1 MHSQENL
8 GEVKTR
14 VSIPRPGGLIDILK
28 TTKRS
33 SAIKTIFDLERHRT
47 KRSAFFH
54 TGVKVCP
61 EESIKQII
69 ESHQAYYKLRVPLCL
84 VCQEA
89 VWEAFWIFLDRIPET
104 TEYQSWV
111 NTCQQ
116 DSLCIADIAKNFS
129 SSPEHVDMVLRD
141 LDLTNAVHEEPV
153 EQVVEF
159 SITLTDQDYSELLSN
174 PSTPQYQDLARSFQD
189 QEPHF
194 LNELPGSSIDPAVE
208 AEQPDQSMESVS
220 NVKQLVDEQLDQEA
234 TVEPVTGFVVTEPAS
249 SAMPSATQI
258 TADESEFIY
267 IYQYEPTSMPVLTT
281 TQSAPIQEEDQAET
295 VLIQVTDSTL
305 ESYVPSSNDLGTSDY
320 MEATAAETSTQ
331 ALLLTTSQDPPSQE
345 TVTAHPLLDGDHKEN
360 FTRPVTTI
368 SALTQQPPTEFIT
381 NFQPDEEDTNAIL
394 EDNNSNIHS
403 GLEGEIADVENNV
416 AVLPL
421 STSQPKSATTIAD
434 PAVEAEQPDQSMES
448 VSNVKQLVD
457 EQLDQEATV
466 EPVTGFVVTEPASSA
481 MPSATQITADE
492 SEFIYI
498 YQYEPTSMPVL
509 TTTQSAPIQEED
521 QAETVLIQVTD
532 STLESY
538 VPSSNDLGTSDYM
551 EATAAETST
560 QALLLTTSQDPPSQE
575 TVTAHPLLDGDH
587 KENFTRPVTTIS
599 ALTQQPPT
607 EFITNFQ
614 PDEEDTNAILED
626 NNSNIHS
633 GLEGEIADVENNVA
647 VLPLSTSQPK
657 SATTIAGPF
666 EESVSVTPLTIDVS
680 SPSSTTPSVTI
691 YDPST
696 TESVITASTSES
708 VTESTGSPTVALPL
722 TVQTESTVDVEEMTE
737 TSVLNIVTTTVAPVL
752 TDPFEVGVALQ
763 PAMAEP
769 VTDTSPVI
777 TDEDL
782 DFEVGVKDIAAELD
796 NIDVVN
802 TATID
807 ELEYGSAYISFTRD
821 NPFEATASPPLKYLT
836 TPSMTTASKGKELV
850 VFFSLRV
857 TNMMFSDDLFNKSS
871 PEYRSLE
878 NTFLG
883 MLLIVYL
890 DSAKYLNGAILLNYV
905 KIGEETELSGDTETL
920 GILSEG
926 EKTLLIPDESPA
938 ASPTL
943 ETQTDLHIV
952 QESVTMSSQTEHHLF
967 SSVGPFEESVSVT
980 PLTIDVSSPSSTTS
994 SVTIYDPS
1002 TTESVI
1008 TASTSESVTEST
1020 GSPTVA
1026 LPLTVQTESTVDVEE
1041 MTETSVLNIVTTTVA
1056 PVLTDPFEVGVALQ
1070 PAMAEPV
1077 TDTSPVITDEDLDF
1091 EVGVKDIAA
1100 ELDNI
1105 DVVNTAT
1112 IDELEYG
1119 SAYISFTRDN
1129 PFEATASPPLKYLT
1143 TPSMTTASKGKE
1155 LVVFFSLRVTNMMF
1169 SDDLFNKSSPEYRS
1183 LENTFLGMHATAM
1196 DALVHDIGTDVKI
1209 GEETELSGDTETLGI
1224 LSEGEKTLLI
1234 PDESPAASPTLE
1246 TQTDLHIVQ
1255 ESVTMSSQT
1264 EHHLFS
1270 SVGPFEESVSVTP
1283 LTIDVSSP
1291 SSTTSSVTI
1300 YDPSTTESVITAS
1313 TSESVTESTGSPTVA
1328 LPLTVQTESTVDVEE
1343 MTETS
1348 VLNIVTTTV
1357 APVLTDPFE
1366 VGVALQPAMAEPVTD
1381 TSPVITDEDLDF
1393 EVGVKDIAAE
1403 LDNIDVVNTATIDE
1417 LEYGSA
1423 YISFTRDNPFE
1434 ATASPPLK
1442 YLTTPSMTTASKGKE
1457 LVVFFSLRVT
1467 NMMFSDDLFNKSSP
1481 EYRSLENT
1489 FLGMLLPYLQSNLTG
1504 FKQLEILNFRN
1515 GSVIVNSKLKFA
1527 KSVPYNVTQAVHC
1540 VLEDFCNAASKR
1552 RDLEIDSHSLDIE
1565 PADQADPCKF
1575 MACNEFSRCVVNRWT
1590 REAGCVCDP
1599 GYHSEDGLP
1608 CQSVC
1613 NLQPDYCLNGGQCE
1627 IIPGQGAACR
1637 YMRRSNRQ

>member
-69 ESHQAYYKLRVPLCL
+69 ESHQAYYKLRV
-84 VCQEA
+84 CQEA
-89 VWEAFWIFLDRIPET
+89 VWEAFWIFLDRIPEM

-141 LDLTNAVHEEPV
+141 LDLTNAVPEEPV

-189 QEPHF
+189 QMTHVFDRFPGFKEIRVLRFGSSSVAVRYAVVFEEGDANMNIDSNKVESEKGPFGSELQPDDKPTGVYTVSTLQDLVAKALRDEKALQMDFASLRFQKESPLEGLFTEYSVNAPFGMESVLHEDSDKEKLLEGAEMVTREKSYLPLITITPFLIPQEPHF

-208 AEQPDQSMESVS
+208 AEQPDQSIESVS

-267 IYQYEPTSMPVLTT
+267 IYQYEPTSMSVLTT

-331 ALLLTTSQDPPSQE
+331 VLLLTNSQDPPSQE
-345 TVTAHPLLDGDHKEN
+345 TITAHPLVDGDHKEN

-381 NFQPDEEDTNAIL
+381 NVQPDEEDTNAIL
-394 EDNNSNIHS
+394 EDDNININS
-403 GLEGEIADVENNV
+403 GLEGEIADVENDV

-434 PAVEAEQPDQSMES
+434 
-448 VSNVKQLVD
+448 
-457 EQLDQEATV
+457 
-466 EPVTGFVVTEPASSA
+466 
-481 MPSATQITADE
+481 
-492 SEFIYI
+492 
-498 YQYEPTSMPVL
+498 
-509 TTTQSAPIQEED
+509 
-521 QAETVLIQVTD
+521 
-532 STLESY
+532 
-538 VPSSNDLGTSDYM
+538 
-551 EATAAETST
+551 
-560 QALLLTTSQDPPSQE
+560 
-575 TVTAHPLLDGDH
+575 
-587 KENFTRPVTTIS
+587 
-599 ALTQQPPT
+599 
-607 EFITNFQ
+607 
-614 PDEEDTNAILED
+614 
-626 NNSNIHS
+626 
-633 GLEGEIADVENNVA
+633 
-647 VLPLSTSQPK
+647 
-657 SATTIAGPF
+657 
-666 EESVSVTPLTIDVS
+666 
-680 SPSSTTPSVTI
+680 
-691 YDPST
+691 
-696 TESVITASTSES
+696 
-708 VTESTGSPTVALPL
+708 
-722 TVQTESTVDVEEMTE
+722 
-737 TSVLNIVTTTVAPVL
+737 
-752 TDPFEVGVALQ
+752 
-763 PAMAEP
+763 
-769 VTDTSPVI
+769 
-777 TDEDL
+777 
-782 DFEVGVKDIAAELD
+782 
-796 NIDVVN
+796 
-802 TATID
+802 
-807 ELEYGSAYISFTRD
+807 
-821 NPFEATASPPLKYLT
+821 
-836 TPSMTTASKGKELV
+836 
-850 VFFSLRV
+850 
-857 TNMMFSDDLFNKSS
+857 
-871 PEYRSLE
+871 
-878 NTFLG
+878 
-883 MLLIVYL
+883 
-890 DSAKYLNGAILLNYV
+890 V
-905 KIGEETELSGDTETL
+905 KIGEENELSGDTETL

-926 EKTLLIPDESPA
+926 EETLLLPDESPA

-943 ETQTDLHIV
+943 ETQTDLDIV

-980 PLTIDVSSPSSTTS
+980 PLTIDVSSPSATTP

-1008 TASTSESVTEST
+1008 KESTSESVTEST

-1026 LPLTVQTESTVDVEE
+1026 LPLTVQTEIAVYVEE
-1041 MTETSVLNIVTTTVA
+1041 MTETSVLNVITTT
-1056 PVLTDPFEVGVALQ
+1056 
-1070 PAMAEPV
+1070 MA
-1077 TDTSPVITDEDLDF
+1077 S
-1091 EVGVKDIAA
+1091 
-1100 ELDNI
+1100 
-1105 DVVNTAT
+1105 
-1112 IDELEYG
+1112 
-1119 SAYISFTRDN
+1119 
-1129 PFEATASPPLKYLT
+1129 
-1143 TPSMTTASKGKE
+1143 
-1155 LVVFFSLRVTNMMF
+1155 
-1169 SDDLFNKSSPEYRS
+1169 
-1183 LENTFLGMHATAM
+1183 
-1196 DALVHDIGTDVKI
+1196 
-1209 GEETELSGDTETLGI
+1209 
-1224 LSEGEKTLLI
+1224 
-1234 PDESPAASPTLE
+1234 
-1246 TQTDLHIVQ
+1246 
-1255 ESVTMSSQT
+1255 
-1264 EHHLFS
+1264 
-1270 SVGPFEESVSVTP
+1270 
-1283 LTIDVSSP
+1283 
-1291 SSTTSSVTI
+1291 
-1300 YDPSTTESVITAS
+1300 
-1313 TSESVTESTGSPTVA
+1313 
-1328 LPLTVQTESTVDVEE
+1328 
-1343 MTETS
+1343 
-1348 VLNIVTTTV
+1348 
-1357 APVLTDPFE
+1357 VLTDPFE

-1590 REAGCVCDP
+1590 KEAGCVCDP

-1637 YMRRSNRQ
+1637 CPVGKHWLYRGARCTELVALPVNPCILIASVLGCLTLVFAVIGFLILINRKYIRTRKKVTLVHVHSPYAFESTVRVNPVFENEDAPLTRVPRYLYTTKPDKLVSEIVDFHRCLPQSEVRCTVLVLLFSVPESSVGRLYCPCLVVQ

>member
-1 MHSQENL
+1 MHLKTGLLFIIFLFTCHVFGRTDMHSQENL
-8 GEVKTR
+8 GEVKTH

-69 ESHQAYYKLRVPLCL
+69 ESHQAYYKLRV
-84 VCQEA
+84 CQEA

-129 SSPEHVDMVLRD
+129 SSPEHVDMVLRRVTLKEENLKERNTEKPTVTQATPEPTRASVEAVTASASDVSTPADTLPNEIVNDTTVSEED
-141 LDLTNAVHEEPV
+141 LDLPNAVPEEPV

-159 SITLTDQDYSELLSN
+159 SITLIDQDYSELLSN

-189 QEPHF
+189 QMTHVFDRLPGFKEIRVLRFGRTSDHAGSSSVAVRYAVVFEEGDANMNIDSNKVESEKGPFGSELQLDDKPTGVYTVSTLQDLVAKALRDEKALQMDFASLRFQKDNMNQAAFTSTSTIPEIDNALNAESPLEGLFTEYSVNAPFGMESVLHEDSDKGKLLEGAEMVTREKSYLPLITITPFLIPQEPHF

-208 AEQPDQSMESVS
+208 AEQPDQSIESVS

-267 IYQYEPTSMPVLTT
+267 IYQYEPTSMSVLTT

-331 ALLLTTSQDPPSQE
+331 VLLLTNSQDPLSQE
-345 TVTAHPLLDGDHKEN
+345 TVTAHPLVDGDHKEN

-394 EDNNSNIHS
+394 EDDNININS
-403 GLEGEIADVENNV
+403 GLEGEIADVENDV

-434 PAVEAEQPDQSMES
+434 VKIGEENELSGDTETLSILSEGEETLLLPDESPAASPTLETQTDLDIVQES
-448 VSNVKQLVD
+448 VTMSSQ
-457 EQLDQEATV
+457 
-466 EPVTGFVVTEPASSA
+466 TENHLFYS
-481 MPSATQITADE
+481 
-492 SEFIYI
+492 
-498 YQYEPTSMPVL
+498 V
-509 TTTQSAPIQEED
+509 
-521 QAETVLIQVTD
+521 
-532 STLESY
+532 
-538 VPSSNDLGTSDYM
+538 
-551 EATAAETST
+551 
-560 QALLLTTSQDPPSQE
+560 
-575 TVTAHPLLDGDH
+575 
-587 KENFTRPVTTIS
+587 
-599 ALTQQPPT
+599 
-607 EFITNFQ
+607 
-614 PDEEDTNAILED
+614 
-626 NNSNIHS
+626 
-633 GLEGEIADVENNVA
+633 
-647 VLPLSTSQPK
+647 
-657 SATTIAGPF
+657 GPF

-680 SPSSTTPSVTI
+680 SPSATTPSVTI
-691 YDPST
+691 YNPST
-696 TESVITASTSES
+696 TESVITESTSES

-722 TVQTESTVDVEEMTE
+722 TVQTETAVNVEEMTE
-737 TSVLNIVTTTVAPVL
+737 TSVLNVITTTVASVL

-821 NPFEATASPPLKYLT
+821 NPFE
-836 TPSMTTASKGKELV
+836 G
-850 VFFSLRV
+850 
-857 TNMMFSDDLFNKSS
+857 
-871 PEYRSLE
+871 
-878 NTFLG
+878 
-883 MLLIVYL
+883 
-890 DSAKYLNGAILLNYV
+890 
-905 KIGEETELSGDTETL
+905 
-920 GILSEG
+920 
-926 EKTLLIPDESPA
+926 
-938 ASPTL
+938 
-943 ETQTDLHIV
+943 
-952 QESVTMSSQTEHHLF
+952 
-967 SSVGPFEESVSVT
+967 
-980 PLTIDVSSPSSTTS
+980 
-994 SVTIYDPS
+994 
-1002 TTESVI
+1002 
-1008 TASTSESVTEST
+1008 
-1020 GSPTVA
+1020 
-1026 LPLTVQTESTVDVEE
+1026 
-1041 MTETSVLNIVTTTVA
+1041 
-1056 PVLTDPFEVGVALQ
+1056 
-1070 PAMAEPV
+1070 
-1077 TDTSPVITDEDLDF
+1077 
-1091 EVGVKDIAA
+1091 
-1100 ELDNI
+1100 
-1105 DVVNTAT
+1105 
-1112 IDELEYG
+1112 
-1119 SAYISFTRDN
+1119 
-1129 PFEATASPPLKYLT
+1129 
-1143 TPSMTTASKGKE
+1143 
-1155 LVVFFSLRVTNMMF
+1155 
-1169 SDDLFNKSSPEYRS
+1169 
-1183 LENTFLGMHATAM
+1183 
-1196 DALVHDIGTDVKI
+1196 
-1209 GEETELSGDTETLGI
+1209 
-1224 LSEGEKTLLI
+1224 
-1234 PDESPAASPTLE
+1234 
-1246 TQTDLHIVQ
+1246 
-1255 ESVTMSSQT
+1255 
-1264 EHHLFS
+1264 
-1270 SVGPFEESVSVTP
+1270 
-1283 LTIDVSSP
+1283 
-1291 SSTTSSVTI
+1291 
-1300 YDPSTTESVITAS
+1300 
-1313 TSESVTESTGSPTVA
+1313 
-1328 LPLTVQTESTVDVEE
+1328 
-1343 MTETS
+1343 
-1348 VLNIVTTTV
+1348 
-1357 APVLTDPFE
+1357 
-1366 VGVALQPAMAEPVTD
+1366 
-1381 TSPVITDEDLDF
+1381 
-1393 EVGVKDIAAE
+1393 
-1403 LDNIDVVNTATIDE
+1403 
-1417 LEYGSA
+1417 
-1423 YISFTRDNPFE
+1423 
-1434 ATASPPLK
+1434 TASPPLK

-1590 REAGCVCDP
+1590 KEAGCVCDP

-1637 YMRRSNRQ
+1637 HVHSPYAFESTVRVNPVFENEDAPLTRVPSMRCPSSIDAVPSQLAELQALDSIEHMHLSTEVPRYLYTTKPDKLFSEIVDFHRCLPQSEKWQLPKSGEHRTSCCPPRGSQNDMYEVTML

>member
-69 ESHQAYYKLRVPLCL
+69 ESHQAYYKLRASV
-84 VCQEA
+84 EA
-89 VWEAFWIFLDRIPET
+89 VTASAPDVSTPADTLPNEIVNDT
-104 TEYQSWV
+104 TVSE
-111 NTCQQ
+111 
-116 DSLCIADIAKNFS
+116 
-129 SSPEHVDMVLRD
+129 ED
-141 LDLTNAVHEEPV
+141 LDLPNAVPEEPV

-159 SITLTDQDYSELLSN
+159 SITLIDQDYSELLSN

-189 QEPHF
+189 QMTHVFDRLPGFKEIRVLRFGSSSVAVRYAVVFEEGDANMNIDSNKVESEKGPFGSELQPDDKPTGVYTVSTLQDLVAKALRDEKALQMDFASLRFQKGKTWIVSGFFLSSSLVFKYHINDDAFLSQDFLILRSLCFSLQVFFGAGNGYWYWYTSSILSEPLSLSLTCLFDPIEELFPTFTIILILLRVPSHKSGFSDIKAWLHLRLQRHNHAINDNALNAESPLEGLFTEYSVNAPFGMESVLHEDSDKGKLLEGAEMVTREKSYLPLITITPFLIPQEPHF

-208 AEQPDQSMESVS
+208 AEQPDQSIESVS

-267 IYQYEPTSMPVLTT
+267 IYQYEPTSMSVLTT

-331 ALLLTTSQDPPSQE
+331 VLLLTNSQDPLSQE
-345 TVTAHPLLDGDHKEN
+345 TVTAHPLVDGDHKEN

-394 EDNNSNIHS
+394 EDDNININS
-403 GLEGEIADVENNV
+403 GLEGEIADVENDV

-434 PAVEAEQPDQSMES
+434 VKIGEENELSGDTETLSILSEGEETLLLPDESPAASPTLETQTDLDIVQES
-448 VSNVKQLVD
+448 VTMSSQ
-457 EQLDQEATV
+457 
-466 EPVTGFVVTEPASSA
+466 TENHLFYS
-481 MPSATQITADE
+481 
-492 SEFIYI
+492 
-498 YQYEPTSMPVL
+498 V
-509 TTTQSAPIQEED
+509 
-521 QAETVLIQVTD
+521 
-532 STLESY
+532 
-538 VPSSNDLGTSDYM
+538 
-551 EATAAETST
+551 
-560 QALLLTTSQDPPSQE
+560 
-575 TVTAHPLLDGDH
+575 
-587 KENFTRPVTTIS
+587 
-599 ALTQQPPT
+599 
-607 EFITNFQ
+607 
-614 PDEEDTNAILED
+614 
-626 NNSNIHS
+626 
-633 GLEGEIADVENNVA
+633 
-647 VLPLSTSQPK
+647 
-657 SATTIAGPF
+657 GPF
-666 EESVSVTPLTIDVS
+666 EESVSVIPLTIDVS
-680 SPSSTTPSVTI
+680 SPSATTPSVTI
-691 YDPST
+691 YNPST
-696 TESVITASTSES
+696 TESVITESTSES

-722 TVQTESTVDVEEMTE
+722 TVQTETAVNVEEMTE
-737 TSVLNIVTTTVAPVL
+737 TSVLNVITTTMASVL

-821 NPFEATASPPLKYLT
+821 NPFE
-836 TPSMTTASKGKELV
+836 G
-850 VFFSLRV
+850 
-857 TNMMFSDDLFNKSS
+857 
-871 PEYRSLE
+871 
-878 NTFLG
+878 
-883 MLLIVYL
+883 
-890 DSAKYLNGAILLNYV
+890 
-905 KIGEETELSGDTETL
+905 
-920 GILSEG
+920 
-926 EKTLLIPDESPA
+926 
-938 ASPTL
+938 
-943 ETQTDLHIV
+943 
-952 QESVTMSSQTEHHLF
+952 
-967 SSVGPFEESVSVT
+967 
-980 PLTIDVSSPSSTTS
+980 
-994 SVTIYDPS
+994 
-1002 TTESVI
+1002 
-1008 TASTSESVTEST
+1008 
-1020 GSPTVA
+1020 
-1026 LPLTVQTESTVDVEE
+1026 
-1041 MTETSVLNIVTTTVA
+1041 
-1056 PVLTDPFEVGVALQ
+1056 
-1070 PAMAEPV
+1070 
-1077 TDTSPVITDEDLDF
+1077 
-1091 EVGVKDIAA
+1091 
-1100 ELDNI
+1100 
-1105 DVVNTAT
+1105 
-1112 IDELEYG
+1112 
-1119 SAYISFTRDN
+1119 
-1129 PFEATASPPLKYLT
+1129 
-1143 TPSMTTASKGKE
+1143 
-1155 LVVFFSLRVTNMMF
+1155 
-1169 SDDLFNKSSPEYRS
+1169 
-1183 LENTFLGMHATAM
+1183 
-1196 DALVHDIGTDVKI
+1196 
-1209 GEETELSGDTETLGI
+1209 
-1224 LSEGEKTLLI
+1224 
-1234 PDESPAASPTLE
+1234 
-1246 TQTDLHIVQ
+1246 
-1255 ESVTMSSQT
+1255 
-1264 EHHLFS
+1264 
-1270 SVGPFEESVSVTP
+1270 
-1283 LTIDVSSP
+1283 
-1291 SSTTSSVTI
+1291 
-1300 YDPSTTESVITAS
+1300 
-1313 TSESVTESTGSPTVA
+1313 
-1328 LPLTVQTESTVDVEE
+1328 
-1343 MTETS
+1343 
-1348 VLNIVTTTV
+1348 
-1357 APVLTDPFE
+1357 
-1366 VGVALQPAMAEPVTD
+1366 
-1381 TSPVITDEDLDF
+1381 
-1393 EVGVKDIAAE
+1393 
-1403 LDNIDVVNTATIDE
+1403 
-1417 LEYGSA
+1417 
-1423 YISFTRDNPFE
+1423 
-1434 ATASPPLK
+1434 TASPPLK

-1590 REAGCVCDP
+1590 KEAGCVCDP